1 MADQIIV
8 AIKYDPTSS
17 CGEGFIEGSDLC
29 RFAEVFRNPHSVLPS
44 LCGFSSYLDGWGGG
58 FHAKKL
64 EYGVNAALP
73 LSFRLLG

>member
-44 LCGFSSYLDGWGGG
+44 LSGFS
-58 FHAKKL
+58 
-64 EYGVNAALP
+64 
-73 LSFRLLG
+73 